1 MTGES
6 YIPRAIYEAF
16 KRRVKPQK
24 VLILLGA
31 RRVGKTELIKK
42 YLSELKTE
50 DYQLH
55 NGEDQN
61 TWQLFAE
68 RSISNYKRLLGNTKL
83 LVIDEAQK
91 IPDIGIKLKLMVDS
105 IEGLSIIATGSSVFD
120 LTNKLGEP
128 LVGRANTL
136 QLYPLSQME
145 FDPLENY
152 LQTKV
157 NLEER
162 LIFGGYPELQHIKN
176 WNEKIE
182 YLDDVIGSNLIRDIL
197 EYEGVRKSEKIMDL
211 LRLIA
216 FQVGKEVNVEELAN
230 SLKDISRNTV
240 ENYLDLLE
248 KVFIIY
254 KVRGFS
260 RNLRKE
266 VTKSN
271 RWYFYDNGIRNAI
284 IRNFNKLD
292 LRQDTGELWE
302 NYLMA
307 ERMKYNAYTKN
318 LVNQYFWRTYDQQ
331 EIDLI
336 EEGGGVLNAFEFKWN
351 AKKKAKV
358 PGAWSKAYPQ
368 ASFETISSDNYLE
381 FITPQK
387 D

>member
-1 MTGES
+1 MERES
-6 YIPRAIYEAF
+6 YIQRAIYEEF

-42 YLSELKTE
+42 YLSELNAE
-50 DYQLH
+50 DYQFY
-55 NGEDQN
+55 NGEDQY

-68 RSISNYKRLLGNTKL
+68 RSVNNYKRLLGKTKL
-83 LVIDEAQK
+83 LVVDEAQK
-91 IPDIGIKLKLMVDS
+91 IPDIGAKLKLMVDS

-120 LTNKLGEP
+120 LANKLGEP

-136 QLYPLSQME
+136 QLFPLAQME
-145 FDPLENY
+145 FSPLENY
-152 LQTKV
+152 AETTA

-162 LIFGGYPELQHIKN
+162 LIFGGYPELQQIEN

-197 EYEGVRKSEKIMDL
+197 EYEGVKKSEKIMDL

-292 LRQDTGELWE
+292 FRQDTGELWE
-302 NYLMA
+302 NYLMG
-307 ERMKYNAYTKN
+307 ERMKYTAYSKM
-318 LVNQYFWRTYDQQ
+318 LVNRYFWRTYDQQ
-331 EIDLI
+331 EIDLV
-336 EEGGGVLNAFEFKWN
+336 EEDGGMLRAYEFKWN
-351 AKKKAKV
+351 IKKKAKI
-358 PGAWSKAYPQ
+358 PGAWSKAYPE
-368 ASFETISSDNYLE
+368 ASFEGINRDNYLE
-381 FITPQK
+381 FITPK
-387 D
+387 